1 MWSRRALGSLI
12 VVSALAA
19 TSVRASDDDL
29 YLPPPTFPEAVQF
42 WHDGQLA
49 RALAMLNRQVA
60 PVEDDQPLEALV
72 LRATLLGQTG
82 RAVDAEALWTSVIE
96 RQVWMRTFSR
106 RRLVESRATRGDPEG
121 AGEIL
126 TELIRADATRHLDL
140 AVRVADTYRQTGD
153 TREAAGLY
161 RQVLSRQ
168 SRGVWADA
176 ARLGLAAALERGGDA
191 ERALGVLREAQLLHR
206 RGDAF
211 QQARRN
217 EHRVADT
224 LGRTTTPLTESQY
237 RTVVRRLRNASHF
250 RLTLAL
256 IDEWET
262 AHRST
267 SDQDL
272 ISAERIA
279 TLYAQRANA
288 QAVREAQQFSAR
300 FPTSARL
307 PTIRLTE
314 FRLAV
319 RMGRTEDARRTGLDL
334 WEGRVPGTTSR
345 QRRSAAELLASY
357 LVAVGDAGGGLDLY
371 RELFR
376 TSQSADDQRAYLW
389 RAGVAALRDGQVD
402 RALAN
407 LRGLI
412 GRRPGGDLAPAGLY
426 WLGVAQT
433 YTDDAPGAVRTLR
446 TVAERFPFHYY
457 GMRAAER
464 LMRLTNGRAIGLP
477 DATQEFP
484 ALDVSRATRARA
496 EYKAAMVLA
505 RAGLTDDAAWYLRRL
520 LERQRRD
527 RGLALL
533 AARASAEAGSYSSV
547 SRILVNHFG
556 PFLRRPARGLP
567 DDFWELVYP
576 RPFWNAVSAA
586 ARSHSVDPALLLSLM
601 RQESRFD
608 PEARSPLGAI
618 GLLQI
623 MPYTAEALAVRAGV
637 GEILDDGVDE
647 AALMRPSVNTAI
659 AATLTGN
666 LLDLFDA
673 AIAPVI
679 ASYNAGEDRV
689 ALWWAVTRDLS
700 EDFFVDTIPYS
711 ETRRF
716 VREVLSNYAAY
727 QRVYDDQ

>member
-1 MWSRRALGSLI
+1 MWSQRGFVSLI
-12 VVSALAA
+12 VVSVLAA
-19 TSVRASDDDL
+19 TIARASDDDL
-29 YLPPPTFPEAVQF
+29 YLPPPTFPEAVQL
-42 WHDGQLA
+42 WRDGQLA
-49 RALAMLNRQVA
+49 DALAMLDRQVA
-60 PVEDDQPLEALV
+60 PVDDDQPLEVVV

-82 RAVDAEALWTSVIE
+82 RSVDAEALWISVIE

-106 RRLVESRATRGDPEG
+106 RQLVESRAERGDAEG

-126 TELIRADATRHLDL
+126 AELIRSDVTRHLDL
-140 AVRVADTYRQTGD
+140 AVRVADTYRHTGD

-168 SRGVWADA
+168 NRGVWADA
-176 ARLGLAAALERGGDA
+176 ARLGLAAALEREGDA
-191 ERALGVLREAQLLHR
+191 EGALGVLREAQLRHR

-211 QQARRN
+211 QQAQRE
-217 EHRVADT
+217 EHRLADT
-224 LGRTTTPLTESQY
+224 LGRTPAPLTESQY
-237 RTVVRRLRNASHF
+237 RTVVRRLRNASRF
-250 RLTLAL
+250 QLTLAL
-256 IDEWET
+256 IDSWET

-288 QAVREAQQFSAR
+288 QAVHEAQQFYAR

-307 PTIRLTE
+307 PTIHLTE

-334 WEGRVPGTTSR
+334 WKGRVPGTTSR
-345 QRRSAAELLASY
+345 QRRSAAELLASH
-357 LVAVGDAGGGLDLY
+357 LVAVGDVGGGLDLY

-402 RALAN
+402 RALTN

-433 YTDDAPGAVRTLR
+433 YTDDAPAAVRTLR

-457 GMRAAER
+457 GMRAADR
-464 LMRLTNGRAIGLP
+464 LMRLTNGRETGLP

-484 ALDVSRATRARA
+484 ALEVSRAARDRA

-505 RAGLTDDAAWYLRRL
+505 RAGLTEDAAWYLRRL
-520 LERQRRD
+520 LGRQRCD

-556 PFLRRPARGLP
+556 TFLRRPARGLP

-586 ARSHSVDPALLLSLM
+586 ARSRSVDPVLLLSLM

-608 PEARSPLGAI
+608 PEARSPLGAL

-623 MPYTAEALAVRAGV
+623 MPYTAEALAERAGV
-637 GEILDDGVDE
+637 GEILNGGVDE
-647 AALMRPSVNTAI
+647 AALMQPSVNTAI

-666 LLDLFDA
+666 LLEMFDA
-673 AIAPVI
+673 AIPPVI
-679 ASYNAGEDRV
+679 AAYNAGEDRV
-689 ALWWAVTRDLS
+689 ALWWAATRDLS

-716 VREVLSNYAAY
+716 VREVLSNYSAY